1 MNTTRQELALKGISK
16 ITEET
21 DLSTVYFL
29 DNGWLV
35 CVNDD
40 GKEVTV
46 KPDYLGQWDDRME
59 IDLNAGSCFYTL
71 FFTRPDSESECSL
84 DLKHT
89 HPMAF
94 QAGLKLPP
102 QVLQWAVMRAK

>member
-1 MNTTRQELALKGISK
+1 MKTTRQELALKGISK
-16 ITEET
+16 ITAET

-71 FFTRPDSESECSL
+71 FFFSKRVLS
-84 DLKHT
+84 
-89 HPMAF
+89 
-94 QAGLKLPP
+94 GLEAYSPYGVSGRYEAAP
-102 QVLQWAVMRAK
+102 ASD

>member
-1 MNTTRQELALKGISK
+1 MKTTRQELALKGIGK
-16 ITEET
+16 ITAET
-21 DLSTVYFL
+21 DLSTVYF
-29 DNGWLV
+29 V

-71 FFTRPDSESECSL
+71 FFTRDSGSECSL

-94 QAGLKLPP
+94 QAGLKLPQ
-102 QVLQWAVMRAK
+102 QVIEWALERAR

>member
-1 MNTTRQELALKGISK
+1 MKTTRQELALKGISK
-16 ITEET
+16 ITEDT

-29 DNGWLV
+29 ENGWLV

-46 KPDYLGQWDDRME
+46 KPDYLGQWDDRKTVE
-59 IDLNAGSCFYTL
+59 LFTSCFYTL
-71 FFTRPDSESECSL
+71 FFTRDPGSECSL

-102 QVLQWAVMRAK
+102 QVLQWALDRAV

>member
-1 MNTTRQELALKGISK
+1 MKTTRQELALKGISK
-16 ITEET
+16 LTEET
-21 DLSTVYFL
+21 ELSTVYFL

-46 KPDYLGQWDDRME
+46 KPDNLRQWDDRKE
-59 IDLNAGSCFYTL
+59 IDLNAGGCFYTL
-71 FFTRPDSESECSL
+71 FFTRDSGSECSL

-94 QAGLKLPP
+94 QAGLKLPQ
-102 QVLQWAVMRAK
+102 QVLQWALERAR